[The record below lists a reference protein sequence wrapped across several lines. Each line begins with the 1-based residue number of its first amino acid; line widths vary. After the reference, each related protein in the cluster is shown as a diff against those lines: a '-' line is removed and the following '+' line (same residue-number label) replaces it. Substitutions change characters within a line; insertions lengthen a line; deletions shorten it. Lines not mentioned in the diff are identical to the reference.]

1 MRVSS
6 WGSKN
11 LGRVGDE
18 SGAEAGLLQ
27 REVDELLVREAGAEA
42 AAAAAH
48 FLFRAGTVVRAS
60 KEMELGWEQTRR
72 ERQSWEKPHVHEMTF
87 PFAPTSFRHGFF
99 PEKKSFR
106 HGLFF

>member
-42 AAAAAH
+42 TGAAAH
-48 FLFRAGTVVRAS
+48 FRFRAGTVVRGARGW
-60 KEMELGWEQTRR
+60 ELGWEETRR
-72 ERQSWEKPHVHEMTF
+72 ERQSWEKPHVHGDLSICTHKLSSRNF
-87 PFAPTSFRHGFF
+87 ST
-99 PEKKSFR
+99 KK
-106 HGLFF
+106 